1 MLVFKVDCGSGVTDG
16 VVWLFDGRS
25 GSGWT
30 DVSARIS
37 RSLQCEMREN
47 HVTLM
52 GFEGIFG
59 VHYKFSS
66 IVSICDKFIFANYH
80 LFFTK

>member
-1 MLVFKVDCGSGVTDG
+1 MSSSRGDEVLVFKVDCGSGVTDG

-30 DVSARIS
+30 DVSARFS

-52 GFEGIFG
+52 GLKEYLG
-59 VHYKFSS
+59 
-66 IVSICDKFIFANYH
+66 FI
-80 LFFTK
+80 TS